1 MPITTIDK
9 LHKLPLNEV
18 WHQHD
23 FIPWLQNN
31 LEVINEVIG
40 LTLVNANSAQPRDT
54 DRFMD
59 TDQFITEDSSG
70 QRVIV
75 SGQLTLS
82 EPKHLGTLMTALAV
96 HEVQTAVWIVADIQ
110 PQHRQALIW
119 LNQTTPINFYLLIIE
134 AIQIGQS
141 PVAALLT
148 LLVTPQSQAAYLAS
162 EHQPTEKKWDE
173 LHFFT
178 ELSAHTEE
186 GIVDIA
192 RHIFNWAQTNVS
204 YVSWRE
210 QDKMGYFVPVFY
222 YKGKKHQLF
231 AVRMDG
237 VIEIYF
243 QWYQYMPPFNAVEKR
258 IELCQR
264 LNEIKG
270 VSIAD
275 TALSARPTLPL
286 SALYPQQALH
296 HFLETYNWFIREV

>member
-1 MPITTIDK
+1 MPKPTIDK

-18 WHQHD
+18 WHQQE
-23 FIPWLQNN
+23 FMPWLQNN
-31 LEVINEVIG
+31 LEVLNEVIG
-40 LTLVNANSAQPRDT
+40 LTLVSAHPTQPGDNE
-54 DRFMD
+54 
-59 TDQFITEDSSG
+59 QFITEDSSG
-70 QRVIV
+70 QRVVIG
-75 SGQLTLS
+75 GQLTLS

-96 HEVQTAVWIVADIQ
+96 HEAQIAVWIVADIQ
-110 PQHRQALIW
+110 PQHRQTLIW
-119 LNQTTPINFYLLIIE
+119 LNQTTPLNFYLLKIE

-141 PVAALLT
+141 PAAALLSV
-148 LLVTPQSQAAYLAS
+148 LVSPAAHLTS
-162 EHQPTEKKWDE
+162 ERQPTEKKWDE
-173 LHFFT
+173 LSFFT
-178 ELSAHTEE
+178 ELSAYSEA

-237 VIEIYF
+237 IIEIYF
-243 QWYQYMPPFNAVEKR
+243 QWYQYTPPFNAVEKR
-258 IELCQR
+258 VELCQR

-275 TALSARPTLPL
+275 TALSARPTVPL